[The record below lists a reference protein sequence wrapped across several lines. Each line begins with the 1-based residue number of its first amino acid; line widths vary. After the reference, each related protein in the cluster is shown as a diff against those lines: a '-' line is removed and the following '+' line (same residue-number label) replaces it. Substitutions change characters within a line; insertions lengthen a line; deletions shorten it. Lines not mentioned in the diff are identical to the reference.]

1 MTDIFDQ
8 ATEREELE
16 RERAIQA
23 ARSVP
28 PLPAT
33 GRCHYCDASVAGE
46 AHFCDSECRSD
57 FEREQDAKRRGG
69 WRA

>member
-28 PLPAT
+28 ALPAT
-33 GRCHYCDASVAGE
+33 GRCHY
-46 AHFCDSECRSD
+46 
-57 FEREQDAKRRGG
+57 
-69 WRA
+69 